1 MCNFGRFPPDAVQY
15 DRSWLSA
22 GGLAAHDPIRT
33 LPHPLASLHKGLL
46 KSTLPGVLSGLLPQ
60 LRQSLRVSLE

>member
-1 MCNFGRFPPDAVQY
+1 MMLRCSGMP
-15 DRSWLSA
+15 
-22 GGLAAHDPIRT
+22 GLDPIRT

-46 KSTLPGVLSGLLPQ
+46 KSTLSGVLSGLLPQ